1 VFPVADGFVI
11 GSCVKHIPLAGR
23 DITKFVLQ
31 ELKDRKEP
39 MPSEDVL
46 EIARTVKEKY
56 GYVCK
61 DVAAE
66 FKKFDE
72 KKMGLDGQYLL
83 SNKFKKYLHKPSNG
97 GKPVEIDVGYE
108 RFLGPEMFFHPEFIH
123 QDWKSPIDE
132 VVDNAVLSCPID
144 YRKRL
149 YQNIVLSGGTTLFD
163 GFDKKLNKLVQH
175 RVDQRIDY
183 Q

>member
-1 VFPVADGFVI
+1 
-11 GSCVKHIPLAGR
+11 
-23 DITKFVLQ
+23 
-31 ELKDRKEP
+31 

-61 DVAAE
+61 DVAQE
-66 FKKFDE
+66 FKKFD
-72 KKMGLDGQYLL
+72 KKEQAADGSWML

-163 GFDKKLNKLVQH
+163 GFDKKLNKLVQQ
-175 RVDQRIDY
+175 RVD
-183 Q
+183 